1 MAHNLTPVETEL
13 LVITYNLR
21 ILIKYSNN
29 YSPSPFVLLFQKA
42 ENVSIQWV
50 MSIQRVICQYIFPLR
65 RFMENSRYCYLNLLF
80 LSEITSLGPI
90 CQQKAYLRRFRKKS
104 SVCFNFHFI
113 NNEKVANLKLQ
124 KKTHKEMRP
133 REKRVMLTLQEKN
146 TLIFDCIKYNYDLIK
161 CSQFRKKPGN
171 RSTY

>member
-1 MAHNLTPVETEL
+1 M
-13 LVITYNLR
+13 ITVPHPMYCFFRRL
-21 ILIKYSNN
+21 K
-29 YSPSPFVLLFQKA
+29 
-42 ENVSIQWV
+42 
-50 MSIQRVICQYIFPLR
+50 MCQYNGWCQYKGWSVNTFFLSGDSWKIQDIVIWICF
-65 RFMENSRYCYLNLLF
+65 F

-161 CSQFRKKPGN
+161 CSQFRKQPGN
-171 RSTY
+171 RSTYWARKNWSWKTHT